1 MSNIAGKAYGMN
13 VLTPVPP
20 SLSWVQRLIFMV
32 ARAVPSTLAGL
43 LGLSLIHFARWVII
57 KRDQW
62 PAGDQ
67 SKLNLKYDYV
77 LFCSNFNGTWDQYI
91 DAFSDGIPRGLDLF
105 WYASFKYPHSI
116 PITAFKDYIVHNQFD
131 IQYYWNAT
139 PGSGQRDI
147 KAALRVLAELQLLNS
162 KYAALDSTAFAT
174 EYKKSLANI
183 QNSLGSPGYAPIAS
197 LDTER
202 AEANRIKFLT
212 TLKGGIP
219 NRIVPR
225 PAANASAPPPSS
237 TTTFDGGHCFLTIL
251 LPIKTQEI
259 VPQGGAFSSHV
270 HALRDALSVIPTAQQ
285 SSPTQQQAANSPFA
299 KCEGTHFARLSV
311 IDDVIFDGAPPVDA
325 ILASIKSLLASIKNR
340 IWGTSSRPQ
349 DEPDQLPVPYLLFSV
364 DSDAGNEEKLQA
376 YLRDMWRTV
385 GGDLMPVLTHC
396 FDFDE
401 SVGNAD
407 DFAAY
412 ICRHRVETTMPFNDY
427 WIIDPPLPDSTVAA
441 ALAGVG
447 AVLVIGAI
455 AYRTLDWL
463 GFSYWD
469 LSLKVGAILLALV
482 LVLAAGLYIAYLVIM
497 SRGRAPFPAA
507 PNSDLKS
514 VLKALYLQR
523 ELISF
528 ATKNQ
533 GAAPDALHAAF
544 GQFLGRVRV
553 DDLSNPTQSAGVIQ

>member
-32 ARAVPSTLAGL
+32 ARAVPSTLSGL

-62 PAGDQ
+62 PTGDQ
-67 SKLNLKYDYV
+67 GKPNLKYDYV

-147 KAALRVLAELQLLNS
+147 KAALRVLAELQSLNS
-162 KYAALDSTAFAT
+162 KYAALDTITFAT

-212 TLKGGIP
+212 TLKGSIP

-225 PAANASAPPPSS
+225 PAATASAPPSSS
-237 TTTFDGGHCFLTIL
+237 TTTFDGGHCFLTVL
-251 LPIKTQEI
+251 LPIKTEEI
-259 VPQGGAFSSHV
+259 VPQGGAHSSHV
-270 HALRDALSVIPTAQQ
+270 HALRDALSVVPTAQQ
-285 SSPTQQQAANSPFA
+285 SPPTQNQGTNSPFA
-299 KCEGTHFARLSV
+299 ACEGTHFARLAI
-311 IDDVIFDGAPPVDA
+311 IDDVIFNGAPPTDA
-325 ILASIKSLLASIKNR
+325 ILASLKSLISSAS
-340 IWGTSSRPQ
+340 SQPQ
-349 DEPDQLPVPYLLFSV
+349 DETDQLPGPYLLFNV
-364 DSDAGNEEKLQA
+364 DCDAGDEEKLQA
-376 YLRDMWRTV
+376 YLCNMWKTI
-385 GGDLMPVLTHC
+385 GGDLLALLTHC
-396 FDFDE
+396 YDFDE
-401 SVGNAD
+401 AVGNAN

-412 ICRHRVETTMPFNDY
+412 LRRHRVETTMPFNDY
-427 WIIDPPLPDSTVAA
+427 WISIPPLPNSTTVV
-441 ALAGVG
+441 ALAGIG
-447 AVLVIGAI
+447 TALVAGAI
-455 AYRTLDWL
+455 ASWALYRQDFLHWN
-463 GFSYWD
+463 

-497 SRGRAPFPAA
+497 ARGRAPFPAA
-507 PNSDLKS
+507 SNSDLKS

-553 DDLSNPTQSAGVIQ
+553 DDLSNPTQPAGVIQ